1 MNTVGPYH
9 NRQETYAY
17 FSLPFCQ
24 GPKTGLGH
32 YHETFG
38 EALLGVEL
46 ELSGLDM
53 SFKRERERTVYCEV
67 KVAADEKLE
76 AFEYAVRNQY
86 WYQLYLDDLPAWGL
100 VGELDENADAY
111 IYTHRRFDIGYNAN
125 QVVELNL
132 TTSDRMRLQSGAV
145 LRFTF
150 EVKWH
155 ASQIEF
161 KHRFNKYLD
170 PNFFQHRIHWF
181 SIFNSFMMVIFL
193 VGLVAMIL
201 MRTLR
206 KDYARYA
213 ARESDEFDDL
223 EHDLGDEYG
232 WKQVHGDVFRAPARP
247 VIFSSVIGCGAQI
260 FTISLL
266 SIALIIVGE
275 FWIERGTIITLIIFL
290 YAVSAPINGF
300 IGGSL
305 YSRIGGW

>member
-67 KVAADEKLE
+67 TVADEKLE

-100 VGELDENADAY
+100 VGELDDNADAY

-132 TTSDRMRLQSGAV
+132 TTSDRVRLQSGAV

-155 ASQIEF
+155 ASQIDF

-170 PNFFQHRIHWF
+170 PNFFQHRVRPTSLF
-181 SIFNSFMMVIFL
+181 QFPSL
-193 VGLVAMIL
+193 VRCSLPRRLVELSAEMCVFEYRSTGLA
-201 MRTLR
+201 
-206 KDYARYA
+206 
-213 ARESDEFDDL
+213 
-223 EHDLGDEYG
+223 
-232 WKQVHGDVFRAPARP
+232 
-247 VIFSSVIGCGAQI
+247 
-260 FTISLL
+260 SLTR
-266 SIALIIVGE
+266 S
-275 FWIERGTIITLIIFL
+275 
-290 YAVSAPINGF
+290 
-300 IGGSL
+300 
-305 YSRIGGW
+305 